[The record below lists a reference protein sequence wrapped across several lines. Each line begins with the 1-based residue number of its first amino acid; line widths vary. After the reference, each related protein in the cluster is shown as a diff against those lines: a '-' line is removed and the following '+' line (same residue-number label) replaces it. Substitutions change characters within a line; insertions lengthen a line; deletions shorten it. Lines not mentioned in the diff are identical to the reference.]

1 MNKIFFSII
10 IPVFNSE
17 KFLSKCVSSV
27 INQRI
32 NGVEIIIIEDNS
44 TDKSKSICE
53 KIKKKNFKLIKLI
66 KNKKNLGVASSRNKA
81 LKVAKGKYL
90 IFLDSDDYLEK
101 DSLKFLKEK
110 ILNDNYPEVILNHIS
125 QSKNPT
131 TNLDLLNLF
140 GKKKLSKIFFLSK
153 IIKKKILIN
162 ECWRIVVL
170 NSLIKKNKISFQN
183 IKIAEDLIFVFEV
196 FFVMKNIIINPEKF
210 LFHRS
215 RLNSLKYSAG
225 INSATA
231 YYVAYLK
238 LNRYFLK
245 YKKNRHIEKRFI
257 ELTLEN
263 IYSNLKI
270 YFSLIEDNQASLLV
284 EKIRKINKLTLI
296 KSQNFISKIKAEY
309 ENQILKIINYKLRKK
324 KSLVIYCYSIMTQS
338 VVKILIKKN
347 IKILCIIDDDKI
359 WRGRNFM
366 NIEIKKFDTLFN
378 KNLKNSLI
386 MICNNSNKV
395 IENIRLKLQN
405 YKINKKQL
413 INLSI

>member
-1 MNKIFFSII
+1 K
-10 IPVFNSE
+10 
-17 KFLSKCVSSV
+17 
-27 INQRI
+27 
-32 NGVEIIIIEDNS
+32 
-44 TDKSKSICE
+44 
-53 KIKKKNFKLIKLI
+53 
-66 KNKKNLGVASSRNKA
+66 
-81 LKVAKGKYL
+81 
-90 IFLDSDDYLEK
+90 
-101 DSLKFLKEK
+101 
-110 ILNDNYPEVILNHIS
+110 
-125 QSKNPT
+125 
-131 TNLDLLNLF
+131 
-140 GKKKLSKIFFLSK
+140 
-153 IIKKKILIN
+153 
-162 ECWRIVVL
+162 
-170 NSLIKKNKISFQN
+170 
-183 IKIAEDLIFVFEV
+183 
-196 FFVMKNIIINPEKF
+196 
-210 LFHRS
+210 
-215 RLNSLKYSAG
+215 
-225 INSATA
+225 
-231 YYVAYLK
+231 
-238 LNRYFLK
+238 YFLK